1 MIYQNQLVLLVV
13 CCLYKFV
20 LSTLQ
25 RITSLCKLLNKPD
38 DATRRYLQG
47 MTTSESMDLS
57 ALLLAENQ
65 QKTLPAQQ
73 TPAPSRP
80 HHDNHLDTDNSH
92 RTTRESDSESGFED
106 GSSQMSKS
114 MNDEVG
120 LSMQTSGLMSTS
132 ISIENLCLDSL
143 VTELKSVA
151 VEWKSFRAVRVCSCA
166 IPFEHFTKKVS

>member
-1 MIYQNQLVLLVV
+1 MKIPMKPLLKFSQLAQ
-13 CCLYKFV
+13 F
-20 LSTLQ
+20 Q
-25 RITSLCKLLNKPD
+25 RLTSLCKLLNKPEEQL
-38 DATRRYLQG
+38 RKYLQG

-57 ALLLAENQ
+57 ALLIAESQ
-65 QKTLPAQQ
+65 HKTLPAQH
-73 TPAPSRP
+73 PANTLRQA
-80 HHDNHLDTDNSH
+80 HLDAENSNH

-132 ISIENLCLDSL
+132 LSLETLCLDSL

-151 VEWKSFRAVRVCSCA
+151 VDWKTFRTVRVCSCA
-166 IPFEHFTKKVS
+166 MPFEHYTKKVR